1 MTTKDTMTSKEMHKP
16 KRVVT
21 GHDAEGFS
29 TILFEDN
36 GAAPKLLAKAGGLSL
51 VELWETTA
59 SPADNSSCTDD
70 ARRIQ
75 KIEPEPGGTLFR
87 LIEYPP
93 DSVRL
98 KTIDT
103 QAHFSSMGV
112 DVSGDPAKRHP
123 GMHKTSTIDY
133 AIVLRGEIY
142 AVLDKAEVLLR
153 QGDCIVQRGTHHAW
167 SNRSAEPCLI
177 AFVLVS
183 AAPVG

>member
-1 MTTKDTMTSKEMHKP
+1 MTTEKQHTP

-21 GHDAEGFS
+21 GHDAEGYS
-29 TILFEDN
+29 TILFEDH
-36 GAAPKLLAKAGGLSL
+36 GAAPKLLAKAGGLTL
-51 VELWETTA
+51 TELWETA
-59 SPADNSSCTDD
+59 GSPADNSGVTDD

-75 KIEPEPGGTLFR
+75 KIEPEAGGTLFR

-93 DSVRL
+93 DSLRL
-98 KTIDT
+98 KTLDT

-133 AIVLRGEIY
+133 AIILKGEIY

-167 SNRSAEPCLI
+167 SNRTEESCLI

-183 AAPVG
+183 ARPLG